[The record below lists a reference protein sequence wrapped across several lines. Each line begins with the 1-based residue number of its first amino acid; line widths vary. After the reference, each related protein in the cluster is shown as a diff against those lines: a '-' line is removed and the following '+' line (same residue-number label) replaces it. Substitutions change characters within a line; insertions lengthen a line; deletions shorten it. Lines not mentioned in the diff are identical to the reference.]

1 MKLLFLRAGVAA
13 ACASAVILLFL
24 FTTGAECGDLQTG
37 IAYAGIYA
45 LSDELGGFKLI
56 SAAGTGTRSDPL
68 SVTVELESASPVTL
82 TIRSLVPVRLIPGD
96 AMQSIY
102 FRVSALNNSAL
113 AWIEFEF
120 ELQSRRGEPSDFGD
134 GLSFDQTQSAGPEA
148 ISSDGFAKFTREFE
162 PYDRL
167 RFHHG
172 KVDPLETVSFSF
184 LVTDF
189 MPKHVFYLVL
199 DPRIPS
205 S

>member
-1 MKLLFLRAGVAA
+1 
-13 ACASAVILLFL
+13 
-24 FTTGAECGDLQTG
+24 
-37 IAYAGIYA
+37 
-45 LSDELGGFKLI
+45 
-56 SAAGTGTRSDPL
+56 
-68 SVTVELESASPVTL
+68 LESASPVTL
-82 TIRSLVPVRLIPGD
+82 TIRSLVPVGVTPGNLV
-96 AMQSIY
+96 QSIY

-120 ELQSRRGEPSDFGD
+120 ELQSRLGEPSDFGD
-134 GLSFDQTQSAGPEA
+134 GLSFDQAHLAGPEA
-148 ISSDGFAKFTREFE
+148 ISCDRFANFSREFE

-172 KVDPLETVSFSF
+172 KVDPLETVGFSF

-189 MPKHVFYLVL
+189 MPKKVFYLVL